1 MKTTRQT
8 IKGYKINYAT
18 NVITLNYKFSKSA
31 QDFGS
36 PECKL
41 LGKIKKAFPSMTI
54 VVEAGRKIDTTKQ
67 KKRLTY
73 DNIAKHIG
81 AYSNADE
88 LLENFNLAIETSKPL
103 ASPYKYVCDW
113 FYAQF
118 PEYRK
123 PMETVKNART
133 GIKLVP
139 LPDESLYTH
148 KEAIAVS

>member
-18 NVITLNYKFSKSA
+18 NTVSLNYKFAKLA
-31 QDFGS
+31 QDIGS

-41 LGKIKKAFPSMTI
+41 LGQIKEAFPSMKV

-123 PMETVKNART
+123 PMETIKNAKT
-133 GIKLVP
+133 GIELVP

-148 KEAIAVS
+148 KEAVAVS